1 MLSLQWCPGTTR
13 ENVSPVKKKR
23 TGTPSPSISP
33 SPNNL
38 GAEARAP
45 PLASAPPSAS
55 APPPPAPTPT
65 SPPASPAAPKS
76 ASSDGETWFFNCR
89 CGEKGWGLDDGTAQ
103 WQCEKC
109 HSWQHER
116 CVSIGGGG
124 VPSPYLCHECAPV
137 AAPTCV
143 LARAAARPLEPE
155 KSQYEIERDER
166 IKRNADFLASLGLGG
181 GLAPA
186 EEKKKVKKPAVKK
199 RKAEPRE
206 PARKSSRVRGEA
218 AKDYV
223 AEDGG
228 DDDAAAA
235 WTPRA
240 ARAPRGKRLPA
251 AAVAELERQCGEVR
265 SLTAAERAAADVA
278 RAGLA
283 EYGNAAGRARAYLAT
298 VENLRRPRWLE
309 TLEASS
315 ILAGKSQSN
324 RDKVM
329 VVLEKCAAGLGVGA
343 VAWPSPF
350 LCDAE
355 LPMTLGSDVEMLKY
369 CGKRLECAHGA
380 DISNGWAYSH
390 AFGKLKAYQT
400 ALLGEAAF
408 DAPPLSELDD
418 DAVEALVPDHIKAVC
433 AARPVTPE
441 PAPAPEGGAAPAAPE
456 AAAAP
461 AAPEPEPAATPE
473 SEPAATP
480 ESERA
485 ATPPPEPM
493 DLDGGTPVDRL
504 KAMEERI
511 LEERRVREAP
521 ADAPLPEPEA
531 PPAEA
536 PPAEA
541 PPAAPAAAEAPV
553 VAEVPVV
560 AEAPAPAEAAAPAA
574 EKKQTDLRTFFAP
587 KPKKQPEPKKQQT
600 LDSFFKKA

>member
-38 GAEARAP
+38 
-45 PLASAPPSAS
+45 
-55 APPPPAPTPT
+55 APTPT

-137 AAPTCV
+137 AAPKCV

-181 GLAPA
+181 GLAPT

-228 DDDAAAA
+228 GDDGGEAAA

-265 SLTAAERAAADVA
+265 SLTAAERAAAGVA

-309 TLEASS
+309 TPVSYTHLT
-315 ILAGKSQSN
+315 
-324 RDKVM
+324 
-329 VVLEKCAAGLGVGA
+329 
-343 VAWPSPF
+343 
-350 LCDAE
+350 
-355 LPMTLGSDVEMLKY
+355 LPT
-369 CGKRLECAHGA
+369 
-380 DISNGWAYSH
+380 
-390 AFGKLKAYQT
+390 KA
-400 ALLGEAAF
+400 
-408 DAPPLSELDD
+408 
-418 DAVEALVPDHIKAVC
+418 
-433 AARPVTPE
+433 
-441 PAPAPEGGAAPAAPE
+441 
-456 AAAAP
+456 
-461 AAPEPEPAATPE
+461 
-473 SEPAATP
+473 
-480 ESERA
+480 
-485 ATPPPEPM
+485 
-493 DLDGGTPVDRL
+493 
-504 KAMEERI
+504 
-511 LEERRVREAP
+511 
-521 ADAPLPEPEA
+521 
-531 PPAEA
+531 
-536 PPAEA
+536 
-541 PPAAPAAAEAPV
+541 
-553 VAEVPVV
+553 
-560 AEAPAPAEAAAPAA
+560 
-574 EKKQTDLRTFFAP
+574 
-587 KPKKQPEPKKQQT
+587 
-600 LDSFFKKA
+600 